1 MMKTSN
7 LKHIIFI
14 YFLIPIICIGQSF
27 EQMNNLYH
35 QKKMPELKRL
45 VTSSNSE
52 SHEILFFKTI
62 FNENGE
68 ESIHIYE
75 SLFPKAKGDLRSLVA
90 AKISEYYYAKGFYV
104 KAAEYA
110 GFVKSIPVTQVP
122 PGPTT
127 NVVEV
132 QTNKVYYIQV
142 GAFGYLDNANRMKDL
157 LQEKKVNSDVKVRQV
172 NGKTLYCVWIHGE
185 KTYRDTKTY
194 ADELKKMYKLK
205 YQIINP

>member
-1 MMKTSN
+1 MKTSS
-7 LKHIIFI
+7 LKEIIFI
-14 YFLIPIICIGQSF
+14 LILIPIICIGQSF

-35 QKKMPELKRL
+35 QKKMPELKQL
-45 VTSSNSE
+45 VTSSNND

-68 ESIHIYE
+68 ESIQIYE
-75 SLFPKAKGDLRSLVA
+75 SLFPTAKGDLRSLVA

-110 GFVKSIPVTQVP
+110 SFVKSSPVTQVP
-122 PGPTT
+122 PAPTT

-157 LQEKKVNSDVKVRQV
+157 LKEKKVNSDVKVRQV

>member
-1 MMKTSN
+1 
-7 LKHIIFI
+7 
-14 YFLIPIICIGQSF
+14 
-27 EQMNNLYH
+27 
-35 QKKMPELKRL
+35 MPELQQL
-45 VTSSNSE
+45 VTNSSTKTD
-52 SHEILFFKTI
+52 EILFFKTV

-68 ESIHIYE
+68 ESIQIYE
-75 SLFPKAKGDLRSLVA
+75 SLFPAAKGDLRSLVA

-110 GFVKSIPVTQVP
+110 KFVKSSPVTPVS

-132 QTNKVYYIQV
+132 QTNKIYYIQV
-142 GAFGYLDNANRMKDL
+142 GAFGYQDNANRMKDL
-157 LQEKKVNSDVKVRQV
+157 LKEKKVNSDVKVRQV
-172 NGKTLYCVWIHGE
+172 NGKTLYCVWVHGD